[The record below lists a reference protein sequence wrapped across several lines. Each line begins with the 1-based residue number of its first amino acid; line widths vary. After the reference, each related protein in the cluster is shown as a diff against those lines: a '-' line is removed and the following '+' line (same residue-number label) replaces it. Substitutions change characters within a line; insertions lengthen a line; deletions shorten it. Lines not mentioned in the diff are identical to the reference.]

1 MRFIIF
7 LVITGALTMSAG
19 AAYFFFGQPK
29 EDPLAIEMKA
39 FEREIKTVTP
49 AARRGDVR
57 AQYRLGHVYG
67 DANPAFRD
75 YKSALKW
82 YRKAADQGH
91 IGAQYATGNFHANGL
106 GTGQNYHRA
115 SEWFLLAGG
124 LGRHRDAQFALG
136 DLYFHGRGVPHSY
149 G

>member
-1 MRFIIF
+1 MRFIIS

-57 AQYRLGHVYG
+57 AQHRLGHVYG

-82 YRKAADQGH
+82 YRKAAD
-91 IGAQYATGNFHANGL
+91 
-106 GTGQNYHRA
+106 
-115 SEWFLLAGG
+115 
-124 LGRHRDAQFALG
+124 
-136 DLYFHGRGVPHSY
+136 
-149 G
+149 

>member
-49 AARRGDVR
+49 VARRGDVR
-57 AQYRLGHVYG
+57 AQYRLGHIYG

-82 YRKAADQGH
+82 YRKAAD
-91 IGAQYATGNFHANGL
+91 
-106 GTGQNYHRA
+106 
-115 SEWFLLAGG
+115 
-124 LGRHRDAQFALG
+124 
-136 DLYFHGRGVPHSY
+136 
-149 G
+149 